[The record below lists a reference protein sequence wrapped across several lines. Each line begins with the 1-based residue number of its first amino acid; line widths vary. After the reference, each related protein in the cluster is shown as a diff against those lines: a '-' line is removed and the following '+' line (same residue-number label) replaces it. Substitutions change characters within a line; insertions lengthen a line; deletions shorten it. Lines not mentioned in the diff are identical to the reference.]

1 MTPITT
7 NTAARYFESET
18 LTATETTAG
27 LVISNI
33 SQLSGKMGFLILGC
47 DIAEFVNAFYHWSKG
62 LLIQDAFPWLTPD
75 EREFIKTGIT
85 PEEWKAA
92 FGDFE

>member
-1 MTPITT
+1 MT
-7 NTAARYFESET
+7 NRYFESAN

-33 SQLSGKMGFLILGC
+33 SQLTGKMGFLILGC
-47 DIAEFVNAFYHWSKG
+47 NFHEFVHAFHDWNAG
-62 LLIQDAFPWLTPD
+62 LLIQDAFPWLTAD

-85 PEEWKAA
+85 DAEWKEA